1 MVEYEFSVN
10 KYSIILKNI
19 LSIKNNKYINFKIYD
34 NKFKTISVDNL
45 KKDLNYYI
53 STLKPNK
60 ITNKKYI
67 IISINDIIDFY
78 DIVTSFQD
86 KNKIYSRIASLLIL
100 NLLYFKI
107 DITKKLKTN
116 ITNVISPILNDKR
129 KIIWLLINNIKSI
142 NSNEFKIEESSK
154 NIFFIN
160 KNKEEEL
167 VWMYSNQ

>member
-60 ITNKKYI
+60 ITNKKNI
-67 IISINDIIDFY
+67 INSINDIIDFY